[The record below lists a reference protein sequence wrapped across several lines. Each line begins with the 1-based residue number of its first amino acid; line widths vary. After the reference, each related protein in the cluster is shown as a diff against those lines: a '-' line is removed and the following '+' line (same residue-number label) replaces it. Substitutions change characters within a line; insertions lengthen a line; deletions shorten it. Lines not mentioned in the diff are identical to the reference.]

1 MADSEKKQSWS
12 GWTRDVTMF
21 GAGVLTGVI
30 GSVAYGAQTEA
41 IRTPE
46 EREAA
51 QKAKAA
57 SENKG

>member
-1 MADSEKKQSWS
+1 MADSENKKSWS
-12 GWTRDVTMF
+12 GWTRDAAMF
-21 GAGVLTGVI
+21 TAGAVCGSLTTIAV
-30 GSVAYGAQTEA
+30 GAQMEA

-57 SENKG
+57 AEKK